1 MLSRAMKLLSI
12 LLLTH
17 NIWAGCCCVSSGC
30 ASEVSQCT
38 DKMEMAEQ
46 AKAKKSCLSKNV
58 SVKMAHSDNQTKAPI
73 VNRACECGNHQRAQA
88 DFFTLPTQKEVTDSA
103 PLILF
108 FQWVEPADVKD
119 QTHYQ
124 GVFSATLVSD
134 RLAPRL
140 SVLARFLI

>member
-1 MLSRAMKLLSI
+1 MLSRAMKLSPV
-12 LLLTH
+12 LLLTL

-30 ASEVSQCT
+30 ASEVSQCS

-46 AKAKKSCLSKNV
+46 TEAKKSCHSKND
-58 SVKMAHSDNQTKAPI
+58 SVKMAHSNSKTKASI

-88 DFFTLPTQKEVTDSA
+88 DFFTLPTQKEISDSA
-103 PLILF
+103 PLVLF
-108 FQWVEPADVKD
+108 YQWVEPMDVREEV
-119 QTHYQ
+119 HYQ
-124 GVFSATLVSD
+124 GVFDASLVSD